1 MHNVEWKRR
10 STTEAWRMR
19 KPVFSVG
26 ECKSWYFGEAECRS
40 SWAEEGLRT
49 YREKILIVLERTWR
63 EKDYNCLWKDLI
75 KRDYFIVTERTW
87 WKETILWWLKGLGEK
102 RPFVV
107 VERTWGKRLLLAWK
121 NFGEKILVSG
131 WKHFVKKDHLVV
143 VVWLWKWGGLGLKPN
158 WFFLLLDYDT
168 HCYIIYITLFRYY
181 IRLNVIVITKILW
194 EN

>member
-10 STTEAWRMR
+10 STTEACCRRMR

-75 KRDYFIVTERTW
+75 KRDHFIVTERTW
-87 WKETILWWLKGLGEK
+87 WKETICCRWKDLRE
-102 RPFVV
+102 
-107 VERTWGKRLLLAWK
+107 RLLLAWK

-143 VVWLWKWGGLGLKPN
+143 VVWLWKMGWSGTKAQLILP
-158 WFFLLLDYDT
+158 F
-168 HCYIIYITLFRYY
+168 
-181 IRLNVIVITKILW
+181 IRLCYSLLYNLHHSI
-194 EN
+194 

>member
-10 STTEAWRMR
+10 STTEACCRRMR

-75 KRDYFIVTERTW
+75 KRDHFIVTERTW
-87 WKETILWWLKGLGEK
+87 WKETICCRWKDLRE
-102 RPFVV
+102 
-107 VERTWGKRLLLAWK
+107 RLLLAWK
-121 NFGEKILVSG
+121 NFAEKILVSG